1 MSQNINSFV
10 NNNEAAALKEMI
22 FKRAKERAQAL
33 NEDVQDDVMDMARES
48 FVSKNNPFANIVAK
62 NAEGVTKE
70 PKEEIGFP
78 TKNLKPI
85 QERPAQDKI
94 INEQLSS
101 SIVRNNMLE
110 AREALCNK
118 KGFVGALNFLNAQAA
133 VSLARTRTDK
143 FEVIA

>member
-1 MSQNINSFV
+1 MNQNINSFV

-33 NEDVQDDVMDMARES
+33 NEDVQDDIMDMARES
-48 FVSKNNPFANIVAK
+48 FVSKNNPFTNIVTG
-62 NAEGVTKE
+62 NRQEKE
-70 PKEEIGFP
+70 ERQSEEIGFP
-78 TKNLKPI
+78 LPNLKSS
-85 QERPAQDKI
+85 QERPIQDKV

-101 SIVRNNMLE
+101 SIVKNNMIE
-110 AREALCNK
+110 ARESLNNK
-118 KGFVGALNFLNAQAA
+118 KSFIGALNFLNAKAA